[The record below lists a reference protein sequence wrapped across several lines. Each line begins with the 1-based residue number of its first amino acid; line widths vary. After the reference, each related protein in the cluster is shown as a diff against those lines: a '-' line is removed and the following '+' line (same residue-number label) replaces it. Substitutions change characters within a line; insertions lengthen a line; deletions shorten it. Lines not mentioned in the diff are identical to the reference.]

1 MHIMNFQIKLQ
12 KLPIALTSLLR
23 EVSDRLFVTAVPCPK
38 SSMTWGGL
46 SMAHGDTERPSP
58 NIGEG
63 RFSCVPIW
71 LRASASF

>member
-23 EVSDRLFVTAVPCPK
+23 EVSDRLFVTA
-38 SSMTWGGL
+38 
-46 SMAHGDTERPSP
+46 P

>member
-38 SSMTWGGL
+38 SSMAWGRL
-46 SMAHGDTERPSP
+46 SMAASSSIAPPS
-58 NIGEG
+58 
-63 RFSCVPIW
+63 
-71 LRASASF
+71 A